1 MCIWIS
7 IEKLSIEET
16 IQTVDYFLIRSCSF
30 TFVIFAWLT
39 GIIRNARD
47 LYDYAEKELTKEP
60 TCTEHRPRTFL
71 WVEVER
77 PKRHIQDSLR
87 TLQGTQQLHD
97 IRGGE
102 ECVIYK
108 ARSCFCEG
116 CLSQGTCAQ
125 EEYTGKPKAF
135 VLTKKMKSV
144 DKLSR
149 SETPISAPAR
159 APVRKRRVMADP
171 HLYVD
176 GPMDRVQ
183 ADKIAEQLIN
193 APFPLKQNICSTIH
207 LQDIVPCDRSVVSLG
222 GTVDQRAN
230 SILINH
236 CEVPGVTMYPLL
248 IEADGN
254 CLPRCGS
261 IAAYGSQDY
270 HHDIRIRIAL
280 ELVHNH
286 AMYLNDDHL
295 AKGIEAL
302 PKPSAEF
309 YLRQGGYAELEHE
322 LLYYFNQEINDTLKS
337 NESMGIFQMFA
348 LATILHQPIYSIY
361 PSIGSLPVHTYMNRL
376 ILPAETMSTL
386 TPCFIMW
393 SSTRD
398 DIPDEYWAANHF
410 VNCVPLS
417 TTSETVVAVD
427 GRLQTSSYGS
437 YCFQSIKSIYILLR
451 MMWSVVSPFYLNHQW
466 MTETL

>member
-1 MCIWIS
+1 M
-7 IEKLSIEET
+7 
-16 IQTVDYFLIRSCSF
+16 
-30 TFVIFAWLT
+30 
-39 GIIRNARD
+39 
-47 LYDYAEKELTKEP
+47 
-60 TCTEHRPRTFL
+60 
-71 WVEVER
+71 
-77 PKRHIQDSLR
+77 
-87 TLQGTQQLHD
+87 HD

-135 VLTKKMKSV
+135 VLTKKTKSV
-144 DKLSR
+144 DKPSR
-149 SETPISAPAR
+149 SKTPIS

-171 HLYVD
+171 HLYIN
-176 GPMDRVQ
+176 GPMDRVKT
-183 ADKIAEQLIN
+183 DEIAEKLIN
-193 APFPLKQNICSTIH
+193 APFPQKQKICSRIH
-207 LQDIVPCDRSVVSLG
+207 LDDIVPRDMSVVSLG

-236 CEVPGVTMYPLL
+236 CEVPGVTKYPLL

-254 CLPRCGS
+254 CLPRCRS
-261 IAAYGSQDY
+261 IAAYGSQEY

-280 ELVHNH
+280 ELVRNH

-295 AKGIEAL
+295 AKGLETSR

-322 LLYYFNQEINDTLKS
+322 LLYYFNNEINDILKS

-361 PSIGSLPVHTYMNRL
+361 PQIGSLPVHTYMNRL
-376 ILPAETMSTL
+376 IMPAETMSTL

-393 SSTRD
+393 SLTRD
-398 DIPDEYWAANHF
+398 DKLSRMNTGLPIILRIVCHCQP
-410 VNCVPLS
+410 PLRLWLLLM
-417 TTSETVVAVD
+417 ED
-427 GRLQTSSYGS
+427 CRLQGTVAIVFKAPNQY
-437 YCFQSIKSIYILLR
+437 IIYYIITVNL
-451 MMWSVVSPFYLNHQW
+451 
-466 MTETL
+466 